1 MSLSTSDV
9 AHLLISLAVLLLVAH
24 ACGSL
29 FAAVRQPRVIGEIAG
44 GLLLGPT
51 VLGALAPDVQSW
63 LFPSQGAAADAT
75 KIAYELGLLLLMFCT
90 GTQIRAAF
98 GREERRPV
106 TSISLAGLA
115 LPFAAGLLFLR
126 LIDQRSLWGP
136 SADATSFALVFAIAI
151 AVTSIP
157 VISRIMHDLGILHT
171 TFARIVLGV
180 AVVED
185 VVLYVVLA
193 IAVGLA
199 SSGADAFGLPAA
211 LGLAPGTATDAVYH
225 VAATVGVLWFFLVP
239 VRRLYP
245 RLASSR
251 WNGLHRRGPVAHQLV
266 FMLGATIACLALGV
280 EAFFGALL
288 AGVAV
293 GASSGPARD
302 TSAIE
307 SFSFAFFIPLYFA
320 LVGLQLDLRHG
331 FDVRFFLGFLL
342 FACAAKGLSVYA
354 GARLAGETPGA
365 SRNLAVA
372 MNARGGPGI
381 VLASVALAAGVVS
394 ESFYAVLVMLAIVT
408 SLAAGSWLERV
419 PRDRLLER
427 PGDRRATG
435 GSGAR
440 ATGRSGG

>member
-1 MSLSTSDV
+1 MSLSTTDV
-9 AHLLISLAVLLLVAH
+9 AHLLIALAALLVVTH

-29 FAAVRQPRVIGEIAG
+29 FAAMRQPRVVGEIAG

-51 VLGALAPDVQSW
+51 VLGALAPDVQAW
-63 LFPSQGAAADAT
+63 LFPSTGATADAM
-75 KIAYELGLLLLMFCT
+75 KIAYQLGLLLLLFCT

-98 GREERRPV
+98 GREETRPV
-106 TSISLAGLA
+106 AWISLTGLVA
-115 LPFAAGLLFLR
+115 PFLAGLLFLR
-126 LIDQRSLWGP
+126 LIDQRPFWGP
-136 SADATSFALVFAIAI
+136 SAGATSFALVFAIAI

-157 VISRIMHDLGILHT
+157 VISRIMHDLGILDT
-171 TFARIVLGV
+171 PFARIVLGV

-193 IAVGLA
+193 IALGLA
-199 SSGADAFGLPAA
+199 ASGADTFGLPDA
-211 LGLAPGTATDAVYH
+211 LGLTPRTAADAVYH
-225 VAATVGVLWFFLVP
+225 VAVTVAVLWVFLVP

-245 RLASSR
+245 RVASSR
-251 WNGLHRRGPVAHQLV
+251 RNVLHRRSPVAHQLV

-293 GASSGPARD
+293 GASGGTARD
-302 TSAIE
+302 TTTIE
-307 SFSFAFFIPLYFA
+307 SFSFAFFIPLYFG
-320 LVGLQLDLRHG
+320 LVGLQLDLRKG
-331 FDVRFFLGFLL
+331 FDVWFFLAFLL

-354 GARLAGETPGA
+354 GARLAGETPFA

-394 ESFYAVLVMLAIVT
+394 ESFYAMLVMLAVVT

-419 PRDRLLER
+419 PRDRLLGR
-427 PGDRRATG
+427 PGERRRQTPAPRRAAG
-435 GSGAR
+435 
-440 ATGRSGG
+440 